1 MLVNPKWNAEFVME
15 HSLLP
20 AMKRSFQ
27 PPVAFATNGSVVRI
41 ASLDK
46 LYKVFER
53 C

>member
-1 MLVNPKWNAEFVME
+1 MAARKSKAWTIEHVFFPALRQRYMPPKSAAEDG
-15 HSLLP
+15 
-20 AMKRSFQ
+20 
-27 PPVAFATNGSVVRI
+27 TIVRV